1 MNKHK
6 LKHRFFLIVFLS
18 GVLNSLIFFI
28 WISLRFS
35 PIIPQLQFIKNKA
48 IINEIDNKYLNEKKF
63 YYDLNEFEKNHDIF
77 IEIKSSN
84 NECIRCSDERNHFFI
99 DTKLVI
105 VENNIYEL
113 KIYGKTNLNMGNAI
127 FKLILFQIFV
137 SFIIYVLIYLFS
149 RNLILAPLETL
160 ISNIRNYKFGK
171 KPKKTN
177 INTEFDLINNEFLD
191 LTYSI
196 EKEKQEQNRII
207 ASIAHD
213 IKTPL
218 TTIIGYSDLLSE
230 QNLDKDS
237 KLYNKKIN
245 EKAKHIK
252 DLLNSFDDY
261 LVNEL
266 NSELE
271 IKEFTIE
278 EITNYL
284 NDDFKLELENKNIK
298 LNITTKL
305 KKEIIYVD
313 IIKFKRIFANIIS
326 NSVRYVKN
334 PGKINIY
341 INKND
346 KDYIFKIKDN
356 GPGASE
362 EIINDI
368 FNLLYTTDYSRKL
381 SGLGLSI
388 CKEFVEKH
396 NGKIKAYN
404 EKGFVIEFTIP
415 IDKVTE

>member
-1 MNKHK
+1 MP
-6 LKHRFFLIVFLS
+6 V
-18 GVLNSLIFFI
+18 
-28 WISLRFS
+28 
-35 PIIPQLQFIKNKA
+35 
-48 IINEIDNKYLNEKKF
+48 
-63 YYDLNEFEKNHDIF
+63 
-77 IEIKSSN
+77 
-84 NECIRCSDERNHFFI
+84 
-99 DTKLVI
+99 
-105 VENNIYEL
+105 
-113 KIYGKTNLNMGNAI
+113 
-127 FKLILFQIFV
+127 
-137 SFIIYVLIYLFS
+137 
-149 RNLILAPLETL
+149 
-160 ISNIRNYKFGK
+160 
-171 KPKKTN
+171 
-177 INTEFDLINNEFLD
+177 
-191 LTYSI
+191 
-196 EKEKQEQNRII
+196 
-207 ASIAHD
+207 
-213 IKTPL
+213 
-218 TTIIGYSDLLSE
+218 
-230 QNLDKDS
+230 
-237 KLYNKKIN
+237 
-245 EKAKHIK
+245 
-252 DLLNSFDDY
+252 NSFDDY

-313 IIKFKRIFANIIS
+313 LIKFKRIFANIIS

-362 EIINDI
+362 EILNDI
-368 FNLLYTTDYSRKL
+368 FNPLYTTDYSRKL

-396 NGKIKAYN
+396 NGTINAYN